1 MPLAADHP
9 FLEVLGTIFIFF
21 LFVGW
26 FGLLIVMIGDVFS
39 RHDIRGGKKVLWL
52 LLLIFVPFI
61 GVFAY
66 VIVNS
71 EGMAQRRA
79 DRALRDYVRRE
90 QLE

>member
-9 FLEVLGTIFIFF
+9 FLEVLGTILIFF

-71 EGMAQRRA
+71 HGIAQRRA
-79 DRALRDYVRRE
+79 DRALPDYVKPIE
-90 QLE
+90 

>member
-9 FLEVLGTIFIFF
+9 FLEVLGTILIFF

-71 EGMAQRRA
+71 DGIARRRA
-79 DRALRDYVRRE
+79 ERAVPDYVTPIE
-90 QLE
+90 

>member
-9 FLEVLGTIFIFF
+9 FLEVLGTILIFF

-26 FGLLIVMIGDVFS
+26 FGLLIVTIGDVFS

-79 DRALRDYVRRE
+79 DRALPDYVRRE